1 MSITYAQ
8 ARYRGRVVS
17 QALSETGTGNT
28 QFVLTFDILGV
39 YDPTQPEGL
48 LQTTPG
54 QRSVFRVITEKTIEY
69 FLEDL
74 KYLGF
79 DKGTFGALD
88 PASPNHHS
96 FVGQEIDALC
106 SHEEYEGKM
115 KERWQLSRGGGGLNL
130 KPVDSKAVRSLD
142 ALFGAKLKANAAPSA
157 KKPAT
162 QQKAAPATEEAEK
175 EFVPF

>member
-8 ARYRGRVVS
+8 ARYRGRIVS
-17 QALSETGTGNT
+17 QALSESSTGNT
-28 QFVLTFDILGV
+28 QFVLTFDVLGV
-39 YDPTQPEGL
+39 YDPTQPEAL
-48 LQTTPG
+48 LTTTPG
-54 QRSVFRVITEKTIEY
+54 QRSIFRSITEKTIEY

-88 PASPNHHS
+88 PASQNHHS

-106 SHEEYEGKM
+106 SHEEYNGAQ
-115 KERWQLSRGGGGLNL
+115 KERWQLSRGGGGLTL

-142 ALFGAKLKANAAPSA
+142 ALFGAKLKQNAAPSA
-157 KKPAT
+157 KKPAK
-162 QQKAAPATEEAEK
+162 QQAANPESEEADK